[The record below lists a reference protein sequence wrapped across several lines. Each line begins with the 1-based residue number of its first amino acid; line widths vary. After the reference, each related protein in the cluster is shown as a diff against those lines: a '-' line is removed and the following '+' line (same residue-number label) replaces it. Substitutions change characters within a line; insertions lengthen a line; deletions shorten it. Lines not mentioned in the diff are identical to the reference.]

1 MREDER
7 YMQMALKLA
16 ARGFGAVEP
25 NPMVGCVIVK
35 SNQIIGKGF
44 HKKFGGPHA
53 EINAIED
60 CKNIGAKP
68 ADATM
73 YVTLEPCSHHGKT
86 PPCTEAIIQA
96 APAKV
101 VVAAVDPSDHAQG
114 NGISQM
120 RNAGIRV
127 DVGICGL
134 QARLLN
140 AGFLK
145 FARTKRPWVILKWA
159 QSLDGKLAPATDSVK
174 GDKWISNELSR
185 KDVHRLR
192 RSVQGI
198 LVGINTIRADDPML
212 TPRPPKGKKPVRVVL
227 DANLQIP
234 LTCKLLRTTKSFG
247 VIIVTDEASARTN
260 SAMVGR
266 IEKKGA
272 DIVCV
277 PTVEGKCNLEA
288 TLAEL
293 GARGIAQLLVEGGA
307 EVITSFLSGGFADA
321 VKVYIAPK
329 ILGQAGTVSIADS
342 LAQLINAAPL
352 HHVSVAGFDGD
363 VCVSG
368 LLKKLKTSNKMT
380 QLSP

>member
-1 MREDER
+1 MQANTQDQR

-44 HKKFGGPHA
+44 HKKFGAPHA
-53 EINAIED
+53 ETNAIAD
-60 CKNIGAKP
+60 CETIGAKP
-68 ADATM
+68 SGATM
-73 YVTLEPCSHHGKT
+73 YVTLEPCCHHGKT

-96 APAKV
+96 APARV
-101 VVAAVDPSDHAQG
+101 VVAAADPSEHAAG
-114 NGISQM
+114 NGIIQM

-127 DVGICGL
+127 DVGVCSR
-134 QARLLN
+134 QAKVLN

-145 FARTKRPWVILKWA
+145 FARSKRPWVILKWA
-159 QSLDGKLAPATDSVK
+159 QSIDGKLALAQGSTT
-174 GDKWISNELSR
+174 GDNWISNELSR

-198 LVGINTIRADDPML
+198 LVGINTVKADDPLL
-212 TPRPPKGKKPVRVVL
+212 TPRPPKGKKPVRIVL
-227 DANLQIP
+227 DAGLQIP
-234 LTCKLLRTTKSFG
+234 LTCKLLRTTRSFP
-247 VIIVTDEASARTN
+247 VIIITGAESARTN
-260 SAMVGR
+260 STKVAR

-272 DIVCV
+272 ELVSV
-277 PTVEGKCNLEA
+277 PTFESKCDLEA

-307 EVITSFLSGGFADA
+307 DVITSFLQGRFADA

-329 ILGQAGTVSIADS
+329 ILGRAGAVSITDS
-342 LAQLINAAPL
+342 MAQLADAAPL
-352 HHVSVAGFDGD
+352 HHVSVDEFDGD
-363 VCVSG
+363 VCITG
-368 LLKKLKTSNKMT
+368 LLKEFED
-380 QLSP
+380 

>member
-1 MREDER
+1 MHTNTQDKR

-35 SNQIIGKGF
+35 SSQIIGKGF

-60 CKNIGAKP
+60 CKTIGAKP
-68 ADATM
+68 AGATM
-73 YVTLEPCSHHGKT
+73 YVTLEPCRHHGKT

-120 RNAGIRV
+120 RNAGIQV
-127 DVGICGL
+127 EVGLCE
-134 QARLLN
+134 QEAKLLN

-145 FARTKRPWVILKWA
+145 FAKTKRPWVILKWA
-159 QSLDGKLAPATDSVK
+159 QSIDGRLAWADDSIT

-198 LVGINTIRADDPML
+198 LVGINTIRADDPLL
-212 TPRPPKGKKPVRVVL
+212 TPRPPKGKKPVRIVL

-234 LTCKLLRTTKSFG
+234 LTCRLLRTTRSFP
-247 VIIVTDEASARTN
+247 VIIVTDEASAQANITK
-260 SAMVGR
+260 VKR

-272 DIVCV
+272 EIVYV
-277 PTVEGKCNLEA
+277 PTVEGKCDLEA
-288 TLAEL
+288 VVTEL

-307 EVITSFLSGGFADA
+307 GVITSFLAGRFADA

-329 ILGQAGTVSIADS
+329 ILGRAGTVSIADS
-342 LAQLINAAPL
+342 LAQLINPAL
-352 HHVSVAGFDGD
+352 LRHVTTDQFDGN
-363 VCVSG
+363 VCITG
-368 LLKKLKTSNKMT
+368 LLKELEN
-380 QLSP
+380 

>member
-1 MREDER
+1 MQANTEDKR

-53 EINAIED
+53 EINAIAD
-60 CKNIGAKP
+60 CKTIGAKP
-68 ADATM
+68 AGATM
-73 YVTLEPCSHHGKT
+73 YVTLEPCCHHGKT

-96 APAKV
+96 APAKA
-101 VVAAVDPSDHAQG
+101 VVAAIDPSDHAQG

-127 DVGICGL
+127 EVGLCE
-134 QARLLN
+134 QEAKLLN

-145 FARTKRPWVILKWA
+145 FAKTKRPWVILKWA
-159 QSLDGKLAPATDSVK
+159 QSIDGRLAWADDSIT

-198 LVGINTIRADDPML
+198 LVGINTIRADDPLL

-234 LTCKLLRTTKSFG
+234 LTCRLLRTTRSFP
-247 VIIVTDEASARTN
+247 VIIVTDEAAANTTK
-260 SAMVGR
+260 AKR

-272 DIVCV
+272 EIVYV
-277 PTVEGKCNLEA
+277 PTIEGKCDLEA
-288 TLAEL
+288 TLTEL

-307 EVITSFLSGGFADA
+307 GVITSFLQGRFADA

-329 ILGQAGTVSIADS
+329 ILGRAGTVSIADS
-342 LAQLINAAPL
+342 LAQLINPALL
-352 HHVSVAGFDGD
+352 HHVTTDQFDGD
-363 VCVSG
+363 VCISG
-368 LLKKLKTSNKMT
+368 LLKELEN
-380 QLSP
+380 

>member
-1 MREDER
+1 MKANTQDKR

-60 CKNIGAKP
+60 CKTIGAKP
-68 ADATM
+68 AGATM
-73 YVTLEPCSHHGKT
+73 YVTLEPCCHHGKT

-127 DVGICGL
+127 EVGLCE
-134 QARLLN
+134 QEAKLLN

-159 QSLDGKLAPATDSVK
+159 QSIDGRLAWADDSIT

-198 LVGINTIRADDPML
+198 LVGINTIRADDPLL

-234 LTCKLLRTTKSFG
+234 LTCRLLRTTRSFP
-247 VIIVTDEASARTN
+247 VIIVTDKASAQANITK
-260 SAMVGR
+260 VKR

-272 DIVCV
+272 EIVYV
-277 PTVEGKCNLEA
+277 PTVEGRCDLEVVV
-288 TLAEL
+288 TEL

-307 EVITSFLSGGFADA
+307 GVITSFLAGRFADA

-329 ILGQAGTVSIADS
+329 ILGRAGTVSIADS
-342 LAQLINAAPL
+342 LAQLINPAL
-352 HHVSVAGFDGD
+352 LRHVTTDQFDGD
-363 VCVSG
+363 VCITG
-368 LLKKLKTSNKMT
+368 LLKELEN
-380 QLSP
+380 

>member
-1 MREDER
+1 MHTNTEDKR

-60 CKNIGAKP
+60 CKTIGAKP

-73 YVTLEPCSHHGKT
+73 YVTLEPCCHHGKT

-101 VVAAVDPSDHAQG
+101 VVAAVDPSEHAG
-114 NGISQM
+114 GKSISQM

-127 DVGICGL
+127 EVGLCE
-134 QARLLN
+134 QEAKLLN

-145 FARTKRPWVILKWA
+145 FAKTKRPWVILKWA
-159 QSLDGKLAPATDSVK
+159 QSIDGRLAWADDSIT
-174 GDKWISNELSR
+174 GDKWISNELGR

-198 LVGINTIRADDPML
+198 LVGINTIRADDPLL

-234 LTCKLLRTTKSFG
+234 LTSKLLRTTRSFP
-247 VIIVTDEASARTN
+247 VIIVTDEASAQANITK
-260 SAMVGR
+260 VKR

-272 DIVCV
+272 EIVYV
-277 PTVEGKCNLEA
+277 PTVEGRCDLEA
-288 TLAEL
+288 VVTEL

-307 EVITSFLSGGFADA
+307 GVITSFLQGGFADA

-329 ILGQAGTVSIADS
+329 ILGRAGTVSIADS
-342 LAQLINAAPL
+342 LTQLINPAL
-352 HHVSVAGFDGD
+352 LRHVTTDQFDGD
-363 VCVSG
+363 VCITG
-368 LLKKLKTSNKMT
+368 LLKELEN
-380 QLSP
+380 